1 VHSSSGSPEAGA
13 VLRELELLRNRVS
26 HWGPPRWV
34 GRAETVHGLVQRIA
48 DRAADAEGEPCR
60 PVPRLD
66 SDLALVDQLRVVT
79 ADLLAAAP
87 AEDALAAAAADLA
100 AVRRAL

>member
-1 VHSSSGSPEAGA
+1 MQ
-13 VLRELELLRNRVS
+13 RELELLRNRVS

-34 GRAETVHGLVQRIA
+34 GRADTVHGLVQRLA
-48 DRAADAEGEPCR
+48 DRAAAAEGEPHR

-79 ADLLAAAP
+79 ADLLAAGP
-87 AEDALAAAAADLA
+87 AEHVLAAAAEDLS
-100 AVRRAL
+100 AVRRGL